1 MSSNMSANVI
11 LRHWPKFETGGYKPI
26 KLGDNVREWRMA
38 KNGLWYFYRGHR
50 IWWGSGDLRL
60 SVNWR
65 IRASTMFLR
74 GNGNIHIRFILQHPA
89 WSDKSE
95 RLVFPCIFRDYILK
109 PQFVQS
115 GSIDRL
121 CVRRSYAV
129 FTPKKNKLQLVAL
142 GFDLTDM
149 HGYSSVLA
157 NRLYNK
163 RFEPKALIGALPPEW
178 IRKAPV
184 KRDGFLGQLRFEI
197 SRLDKQM
204 NEIELTRGR
213 LVDQF

>member
-1 MSSNMSANVI
+1 MSSNMSSRV
-11 LRHWPKFETGGYKPI
+11 LVRHWPRLQTGAFKSV
-26 KLGDNVREWRMA
+26 KLGNNVRQWRMA

-50 IWWGSGDLRL
+50 VWWGSGDLNL
-60 SVNWR
+60 SVGWR

-115 GSIDRL
+115 FSVDRL
-121 CVRRSYAV
+121 WVRRSYAV
-129 FTPKKNKLQLVAL
+129 FTPNKNKLQLVAL
-142 GFDLTDM
+142 GFNFTDEYQ
-149 HGYSSVLA
+149 YSSVQV
-157 NRLYNK
+157 NRLYSK
-163 RFEPKALIGALPPEW
+163 RFEPKALISAVPPEW
-178 IRKAPV
+178 IRQAPV

-197 SRLDKQM
+197 SKLDRQM
-204 NEIELTRGR
+204 NEIELTRGLLR
-213 LVDQF
+213 EQF